1 MSREKI
7 EEMARVWCPFTHLH
21 DCDMCGCKK
30 GCYEISKSEMLYNA
44 GYRKQEWISVD
55 ERLPEEKANCLVH
68 YKHAYCD
75 NDGYW
80 AIGLTFYDGNK
91 FVIGKEYKITH
102 WMPLPE
108 PPKMK
113 GGAE

>member
-1 MSREKI
+1 MSREKQI
-7 EEMARVWCPFTHLH
+7 EEMAYIL
-21 DCDMCGCKK
+21 DGC
-30 GCYEISKSEMLYNA
+30 CNNIPDNVYETYACSTCKAEQIYNA
-44 GYRKQEWISVD
+44 GYRKQEWISVE
-55 ERLPEEKANCLVH
+55 ERLPEEKVNCLVH

-80 AIGLTFYDGNK
+80 VIGLTFYDGNK